1 MIDRIINAEGITIYV
16 WHITETAA
24 ELASLLS
31 QHKDLVLEGVEE
43 NLKLKLWHHT
53 HFLST
58 RILLFN
64 YAGLCSPILKNE
76 YGKPCNTEKQV
87 SITHSNNYSAIIVS
101 DKTHVAIDL
110 ERIDER
116 IMRVQHKFV
125 HDNEKFFP
133 ESQSVMYTT
142 LIWSA
147 KETLYK
153 FYSANEVVFKEELL
167 IHPFDFEGKGTF
179 RGDIMKTPA
188 ILGIDIQYLTFHDYV
203 LTWCKQ

>member
-1 MIDRIINAEGITIYV
+1 MLHRIINAKDVTIYV

-31 QHKDLVLEGVEE
+31 HHKELVLEGIDE

-64 YAGLCSPILKNE
+64 YAGLCSPILKDE
-76 YGKPCNTEKQV
+76 YGKPSNSEKKI

-101 DKTHVAIDL
+101 NQTHAAIDL
-110 ERIDER
+110 EKIDDRIL
-116 IMRVQHKFV
+116 RVQHKFV
-125 HDNEKFFP
+125 HDAEKFFP
-133 ESQSVMYTT
+133 EAQSVMYST

-153 FYSANEVVFKEELL
+153 FYSANEVYFKEELR
-167 IHPFDFEGKGTF
+167 IHPFIFDDSRSF
-179 RGDIMKTPA
+179 RGDILKAPA
-188 ILGIDIQYLTFHDYV
+188 TLDIDIQYFTFQDYV